1 MSSASSKYSIPPE
14 EVPSKLSNE
23 EKRVWIRN
31 WRKSQEES
39 KSKHQGNI
47 PIKYGDRQK
56 IASGRKRDPNGKFE
70 IIDPKIREEQKGK
83 KQKEIELAKA
93 QKNALKE
100 EKEEKKQK
108 EIELAK
114 AQKKALK
121 EGKKASD
128 KRKRE
133 ESNNLISIVSS
144 IVETNKKQKTASS
157 STSASASSPNV
168 SASSSTSASA
178 SSPSASAS
186 SSASASASSPNVSTS
201 SSASSS
207 ASSST
212 SASASILSSLRN
224 RINELRND
232 NKDVVLQAATQ
243 LIIDVI
249 KELVMNET
257 YPTNIL
263 GTIIGMRNYMFYL
276 LDVTSNDI
284 QSNTDF
290 RVKLISTDEGLERII
305 AFCRNSALQQGIL
318 DQSLDV
324 SELEAVGV
332 LMTLRK

>member
-1 MSSASSKYSIPPE
+1 MSSASSKQSMSIEKPPI
-14 EVPSKLSNE
+14 KLSKD
-23 EKRVWIRN
+23 EKKGWIRD

-39 KSKHQGNI
+39 KSKHQGNV
-47 PIKYGDRQK
+47 PTKYGGRQK
-56 IASGRKRDPNGKFE
+56 IASGRNRDPNGKFK
-70 IIDPKIREEQKGK
+70 IIDPKIREEKEEK

-168 SASSSTSASA
+168 SASSPNVSTSASA
-178 SSPSASAS
+178 SSI
-186 SSASASASSPNVSTS
+186 
-201 SSASSS
+201 
-207 ASSST
+207 

-249 KELVMNET
+249 KELVMNEN

-263 GTIIGMRNYMFYL
+263 GTVIGMRNYMFYL

-284 QSNTDF
+284 QSNTNSS
-290 RVKLISTDEGLERII
+290 VKLISTDEGLNNII
-305 AFCRNSALQQGIL
+305 AFCRNSALQQGIS

-332 LMTLRK
+332 LMNLRK

>member
-1 MSSASSKYSIPPE
+1 MSSASSKQSMSIEKPPI
-14 EVPSKLSNE
+14 KLSKD
-23 EKRVWIRN
+23 EKKGWIRD

-39 KSKHQGNI
+39 KSKHQGNV
-47 PIKYGDRQK
+47 PTKYGGRQK
-56 IASGRKRDPNGKFE
+56 IASGRNRDPNGKFK
-70 IIDPKIREEQKGK
+70 IIDPKIREEKEEK

-178 SSPSASAS
+178 SSPNV
-186 SSASASASSPNVSTS
+186 SASSPNVSTS
-201 SSASSS
+201 ASASSI
-207 ASSST
+207 

-249 KELVMNET
+249 KELVMNEN

-263 GTIIGMRNYMFYL
+263 GTVIGMRNYMFYL

-284 QSNTDF
+284 QSNTNSS
-290 RVKLISTDEGLERII
+290 VKLISTDEGLNNII
-305 AFCRNSALQQGIL
+305 AFCRNSALQQGIS

-332 LMTLRK
+332 LMNLRK